1 MAQLVVGLAGA
12 AIGSA
17 FGAPGIGWAIG
28 ASIGGMLG
36 PRQRAEGP
44 RLSDLKVTAA
54 EYGAPIPVIYGH
66 PRTAGVAV
74 WASDKREIATTTRQG
89 KGGGPESTSYT
100 YEVDVLYLLS
110 ANLIAGVRRIWA
122 NGKLVYSVAA
132 ESDGET
138 VEASEDTTTWR
149 ALRVYTGAD
158 GQLPDPTYE
167 AAVGV
172 GNATAYRGRGSIM
185 LEGVQLGS
193 GGQLPNFTFEIGTG
207 EAPTAVQRVWQFP
220 AEGAYVGMPAHGAAL
235 GLPRSALLA
244 APDGLRLERDGAP
257 TVTTP
262 APPGAML
269 SEPGSGSTSTS
280 APAVVLGDIGS
291 APLMYVCADGSV
303 GVLDLLAER
312 DWVGTSDIRYSVGA
326 GLVATSC
333 AAALGSGAD
342 SYDGCL
348 GSLGRIYL
356 WGRPGLSRVAT
367 IEHGRAVS
375 SLAVTSDEVYAL
387 SGAEVYRYSAA
398 GVLLESFAV
407 APGVAPAI
415 YPSPEGLLMCA
426 NQAGDIY
433 LRDAGAWG
441 QVGQMVY
448 GADAVDLGTST
459 STYAVRGSAVVAVRE
474 RDVISS
480 MPGWRLR
487 WRNFIGTEEPG
498 YDSLGQ
504 CVEKW
509 LETWSGQFTNVAGGH
524 RATRAALAKLI
535 RIDTISTDGF
545 WRARAFYDVS
555 IERLYGYP
563 GDTQNG
569 WYRLDYEA
577 QFDQYEDEY
586 FPLGLPVAHVE
597 YYELSRVGRAA
608 ADPVPLADVVIDLC
622 ARCGV
627 LAADIDVASLVGQQ
641 VHAIAVQPTSA
652 RAVLEQLATAYY
664 FECVESDRL
673 YFRRRGAAPVATI
686 PYGDYGAD
694 GLLTLQDANDLEL
707 PAQVNVSYL
716 NLSNAYQQ
724 GNEVSD
730 RITTESTAVSG
741 VQLGMGLTPDVAKAI
756 ADTAVLDQTVAA
768 RTGSATLDV
777 RYARLEPTDAVM
789 LQDSAGLQHRAR
801 IVKIADADGVRSL
814 DVVADDARV
823 LRELGITS
831 DDYDD
836 DYTVMPLADTD
847 LVILDIPL
855 LRDQD
860 DNAGLYAAGDAL
872 QGRWPGYLLLRDGT
886 EVGRSSAGA
895 AMGVVAEALGNW
907 ASLLVDESNI
917 ITVNVNP
924 GDELVSITHADLSVS
939 TSNYAAI
946 GAPGRW
952 EIVQYQ
958 RAVLVSEGVYR
969 VSGLARGRLGT
980 EHLRGTHQAGDR
992 FVALDGAG
1000 LLRDVG
1006 NVGDMGLPRT
1016 YTAVTQGAR
1025 VDDGTAV
1032 TASPTWQGLR
1042 PLSPVGARQL
1052 KQGNGDIVL
1061 QWGRRSRYVSNVLMG
1076 VLPLGEAA
1084 EAYEL
1089 DVLNGST
1096 VVRTLASSMPAATY
1110 TAAQQ
1115 VADFGAQ
1122 QAAVSARIYQ
1132 LSASIGRGQPA
1143 GL

>member
-122 NGKLVYSVAA
+122 NGKLVYSVAV

-138 VEASEDTTTWR
+138 VEASEDATTWR

-158 GQLPDPTYE
+158 NQLPDPIYE

-193 GGQLPNFTFEIGTG
+193 GGQLPNFTFEVAQGWVPSQDTYFSAPFEEDARDVMPDPLAVEIINA
-207 EAPTAVQRVWQFP
+207 APTFDDGWAFIPQTYPGGSQVKWT
-220 AEGAYVGMPAHGAAL
+220 GDKL
-235 GLPRSALLA
+235 GP
-244 APDGLRLERDGAP
+244 
-257 TVTTP
+257 
-262 APPGAML
+262 
-269 SEPGSGSTSTS
+269 
-280 APAVVLGDIGS
+280 
-291 APLMYVCADGSV
+291 
-303 GVLDLLAER
+303 
-312 DWVGTSDIRYSVGA
+312 
-326 GLVATSC
+326 
-333 AAALGSGAD
+333 
-342 SYDGCL
+342 
-348 GSLGRIYL
+348 
-356 WGRPGLSRVAT
+356 
-367 IEHGRAVS
+367 
-375 SLAVTSDEVYAL
+375 
-387 SGAEVYRYSAA
+387 
-398 GVLLESFAV
+398 LLEGQVFTV
-407 APGVAPAI
+407 EWHMGLMGLFGD
-415 YPSPEGLLMCA
+415 PEGLGMELCGLLGPGGMSARFGITRLDGDWKVFCRKTQGASDESAVVGDLPSGGVYRIVCNARAPGSLDFFLDSVNVWSVSISTTSFTEIFLGSSTPASSWGLAEIRSQYVIGYFGDSPAQTWALKSLPLADMVADLCA
-426 NQAGDIY
+426 QCGIGAGDI
-433 LRDAGAWG
+433 
-441 QVGQMVY
+441 
-448 GADAVDLGTST
+448 
-459 STYAVRGSAVVAVRE
+459 
-474 RDVISS
+474 DVS
-480 MPGWRLR
+480 
-487 WRNFIGTEEPG
+487 
-498 YDSLGQ
+498 
-504 CVEKW
+504 
-509 LETWSGQFTNVAGGH
+509 
-524 RATRAALAKLI
+524 ALA
-535 RIDTISTDGF
+535 
-545 WRARAFYDVS
+545 
-555 IERLYGYP
+555 
-563 GDTQNG
+563 
-569 WYRLDYEA
+569 
-577 QFDQYEDEY
+577 
-586 FPLGLPVAHVE
+586 
-597 YYELSRVGRAA
+597 
-608 ADPVPLADVVIDLC
+608 
-622 ARCGV
+622 
-627 LAADIDVASLVGQQ
+627 GQE
-641 VHAIAVQPTSA
+641 VHAVAVQPTAA

-664 FECVESDRL
+664 FECVESDKL

-716 NLSNAYQQ
+716 NLANAYQQ

-730 RITTESTAVSG
+730 RITTESTAVSS
-741 VQLGMGLTPDVAKAI
+741 VQLGMGLTPAVAKAI

-768 RTGSATLDV
+768 RTGSATLDM
-777 RYARLEPTDAVM
+777 RYARLEPTDVV
-789 LQDSAGLQHRAR
+789 LLTDGAGLQHRAR

-814 DVVADDARV
+814 DLVADDARV

-831 DDYDD
+831 EDYDD

-847 LVILDIPL
+847 LVILDIPI

-860 DNAGLYAAGDAL
+860 DNAGLYAAGDGL
-872 QGRWPGYLLLRDGT
+872 RGRWPGYLLLRDGT
-886 EVGRSSAGA
+886 EVGRSATGA

-907 ASLLVDESNI
+907 ASLLVDEANI
-917 ITVNVNP
+917 ITVTVNP

-958 RAVLVSEGVYR
+958 RAALVSEGVYR

-980 EHLRGTHQAGDR
+980 EHLRGTHVAGDR

-1006 NVGDMGLPRT
+1006 NVGDLGIART
-1016 YTAVTQGAR
+1016 YMAVTQGAR
-1025 VDDGTAV
+1025 IDDGTTV
-1032 TASPTWQGLR
+1032 TATPHWQGLR

-1061 QWGRRSRYVSNVLMG
+1061 QWGRRSRYVGNVLMG

-1084 EAYEL
+1084 EAYEV
-1089 DVLNGST
+1089 DVLNGAT
-1096 VVRTLASSMPAATY
+1096 VVRTLASSTPTATY

-1115 VADFGAQ
+1115 VTDFGGE

-1143 GL
+1143 SL